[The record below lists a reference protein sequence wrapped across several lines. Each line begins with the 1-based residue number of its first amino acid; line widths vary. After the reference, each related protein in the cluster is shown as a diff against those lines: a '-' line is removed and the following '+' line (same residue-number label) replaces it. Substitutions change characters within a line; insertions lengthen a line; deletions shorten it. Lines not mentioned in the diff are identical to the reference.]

1 MGWKTLDDMSFA
13 GKTALVRVDINVPF
27 ENGQVSDDTRI
38 RAVLPT
44 IRDIL
49 ARWSCWPIS
58 AAPRAS
64 RCLKCRCRMSFRR

>member
-49 ARWSCWPIS
+49 A
-58 AAPRAS
+58 AGQGA
-64 RCLKCRCRMSFRR
+64 